1 MGNWELKMGNGKWEM
16 GNWGAAGRGGVM
28 MSDVEARE
36 AHGAECEARRREEA
50 YRVYVTDAL
59 YALCGFVGIRLK
71 GRYCDLIRS
80 EEAGDTGKPAVGM
93 GMALER
99 LGEMEIE
106 VVR

>member
-1 MGNWELKMGNGKWEM
+1 
-16 GNWGAAGRGGVM
+16 

-71 GRYCDLIRS
+71 GRYCDLMRSEEAGDTGKPAGGMVRS

>member
-1 MGNWELKMGNGKWEM
+1 M

-28 MSDVEARE
+28 MSDVEAR
-36 AHGAECEARRREEA
+36 EARRREEA

-59 YALCGFVGIRLK
+59 YALCGFAGIRLK
-71 GRYCDLIRS
+71 GRYCDLVRL
-80 EEAGDTGKPAVGM
+80 EGTGDQDRTDGNKGM
-93 GMALER
+93 GTALER